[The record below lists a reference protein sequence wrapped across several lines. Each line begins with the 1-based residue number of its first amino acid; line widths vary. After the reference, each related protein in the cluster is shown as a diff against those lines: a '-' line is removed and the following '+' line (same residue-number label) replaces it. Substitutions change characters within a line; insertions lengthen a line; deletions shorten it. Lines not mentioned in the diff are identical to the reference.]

1 MDKFEAFARAVVAAE
16 QWLCQVYDTTNLS
29 DTDGAPYDFYQQYR
43 GIKQMFEVLNQ
54 NEATERE

>member
-29 DTDGAPYDFYQQYR
+29 DIDGAPYDFYQQYK
-43 GIKQMFEVLNQ
+43 GIKQMFEVLAGD
-54 NEATERE
+54 EKTVRE